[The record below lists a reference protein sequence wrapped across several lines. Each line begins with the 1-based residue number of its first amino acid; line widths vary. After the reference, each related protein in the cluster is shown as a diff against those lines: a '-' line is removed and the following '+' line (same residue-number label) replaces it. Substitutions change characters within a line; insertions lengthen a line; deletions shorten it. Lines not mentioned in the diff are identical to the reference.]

1 MKKKNIIIVG
11 VLALGSYLFWRYRSS
26 KKNFAGMHE
35 SKFKQVPIQDNLAKF
50 DMPRFGKPTY
60 IVK

>member
-1 MKKKNIIIVG
+1 MYQNKYKDT
-11 VLALGSYLFWRYRSS
+11 
-26 KKNFAGMHE
+26 
-35 SKFKQVPIQDNLAKF
+35 PIQDNLAKF

>member
-26 KKNFAGMHE
+26 KKNFSGMHE
-35 SKFKQVPIQDNLAKF
+35 SKYKEEPIQDNLAKF
-50 DMPRFGKPTY
+50 GIPKFGKPTY